1 MESMECLRD
10 LYFIVDGSGNYYHIN
25 NSGNLAVSPSKASA
39 EVFTFADANQR
50 IGGGKRAHFYSVIPA
65 EVDEEPLLQD
75 FEEVLKDNLNNVI
88 CISEQSCYQEQGK
101 KIDLVYDLEQV
112 DWKEYL
118 MHFSYVAG
126 ETGRYL
132 EDLQKKLSEV
142 DMQICDIMHLV
153 ELYELDEC
161 ESLDTM
167 ELLRDCRER
176 RRHIKDEIN
185 LVECF
190 QRSIGSSANV
200 AKAKDGI
207 KQMEKLDDR
216 KYKPRQLDYL
226 FKGRVMK
233 QKVVK
238 EDLQLEEDFCDV
250 QEEEVMEYVRRETV
264 FDGRQNDWAKMV
276 EEQAEFFENA
286 KQYICNLKLDLR
298 QIDDEIERVMAE
310 IEDANYN
317 VTQGYKVFKELKEL
331 RNRRKELGRELDSV
345 ETIVSCF
352 DCESMVEAYRYC
364 ADTIGEKVIKEEAEN
379 E

>member
-25 NSGNLAVSPSKASA
+25 NNGNLAVSPSRATA

-50 IGGGKRAHFYSVIPA
+50 IGGGKKAHFYSVIPA
-65 EVDEEPLLQD
+65 EVDEESLNQD
-75 FEEVLKDNLNNVI
+75 FEEILEENLNNVI
-88 CISEQSCYQEQGK
+88 CISEQSRYQEQGRK
-101 KIDLVYDLEQV
+101 LELVYDLEQV
-112 DWKEYL
+112 NWKEYL

-153 ELYELDEC
+153 ELYELDDR
-161 ESLDTM
+161 ESLETM

-207 KQMEKLDDR
+207 KQMEKLEDR
-216 KYKPRQLDYL
+216 KYKPRQLDNL
-226 FKGRVMK
+226 FKGRVLK
-233 QKVVK
+233 QKVVV
-238 EDLQLEEDFCDV
+238 EDLQP
-250 QEEEVMEYVRRETV
+250 EEESFDMQEDTVMEYVRCETV
-264 FDGRQNDWAKMV
+264 LDGRQNDWAKMV
-276 EEQAEFFENA
+276 NEQVTFFENA
-286 KQYICNLKLDLR
+286 KQYMVNLKLDLR
-298 QIDDEIERVMAE
+298 QIDNEIERIMAE

-331 RNRRKELGRELDSV
+331 RNRQKEIEKELNSV

-364 ADTIGEKVIKEEAEN
+364 ADKISEAYGGGEAEN